1 MFNLKEIIESKLPK
15 GIEITIPIIKSSQKS
30 ESKIKQLAENSTKKA
45 IRKFKNKGDK
55 KDGLVKKS
63 TD

>member
-30 ESKIKQLAENSTKKA
+30 ESKIKQLAENSTEKA

-55 KDGLVKKS
+55 KNGLVKKS